1 MPPWWRAPTRPPDA
15 DREIFLTKSPKDI
28 QQEKAEASFKR
39 KEIQAREGVKAMA
52 DYQADQVAVRAKTAR
67 LRELRLAKEEADR
80 KADADAANLAK
91 IKAVAKRAAP
101 KGGRKG

>member
-1 MPPWWRAPTRPPDA
+1 MLRRTG
-15 DREIFLTKSPKDI
+15 EIFLPKNQKEVKD
-28 QQEKAEASFKR
+28 KAEASFKR

-80 KADADAANLAK
+80 AADAEAANLAK
-91 IKAVAKRAAP
+91 MKAASKKKAKP
-101 KGGRKG
+101 KKGERKG

>member
-1 MPPWWRAPTRPPDA
+1 MGETVLSKNQKEA
-15 DREIFLTKSPKDI
+15 KD
-28 QQEKAEASFKR
+28 KAEASFKR

-80 KADADAANLAK
+80 AAEAEAANMAK
-91 IKAVAKRAAP
+91 IKAVAKKAAP
-101 KGGRKG
+101 KAAKRKG

>member
-1 MPPWWRAPTRPPDA
+1 MG
-15 DREIFLTKSPKDI
+15 EVFLSKNQKEAKD
-28 QQEKAEASFKR
+28 KAEASFKR

-80 KADADAANLAK
+80 KAEAEEANMAK
-91 IKAVAKRAAP
+91 IRAVAKKAAP
-101 KGGRKG
+101 KGAKRKG

>member
-1 MPPWWRAPTRPPDA
+1 LLRPLT
-15 DREIFLTKSPKDI
+15 EIFLAKSPKDI

-52 DYQADQVAVRAKTAR
+52 DYQADLVAERSKTAR

-80 KADADAANLAK
+80 KAEVEESNLAK
-91 IKAVAKRAAP
+91 IKKAAKKAAP
-101 KGGRKG
+101 KVGKKK